1 MAWDFSTDPEFQ
13 KKLDWVERFCREQ
26 VEPLDLVYLEDPQ
39 GKILDPGGDVFFA
52 VEDGMVLG
60 TCAAIPHAP
69 GVLEL
74 AKFAVVPAAQ
84 GKGLGTAL
92 AQAVLDFARRR
103 GDHTVMLL
111 SNHRLTPALRIYERL
126 GFAHAPRPTPSVYER
141 ADVYMELRF
150 DQG

>member
-1 MAWDFSTDPEFQ
+1 MAEILPFQPAFAADFRRINLAWLAQYFT
-13 KKLDWVERFCREQ
+13 

-111 SNHRLTPALRIYERL
+111 SNHRLTAALRIYERL
-126 GFAHAPRPTPSVYER
+126 GFVRLPFPEPSPYAD
-141 ADVYMELRF
+141 ADVYMEVAV
-150 DQG
+150 